1 MKLNFVSMKMTI
13 KNIGGLSSGELLIA
27 IGKGAKIVRYPY
39 IISLIVVTLERKSQ
53 GKLVLPG
60 QSVTQKGFLYILL
73 SALFGWWG
81 IPFGPSKTLKSIRIN
96 LNGGRDVTQDVLS
109 ILEGK
114 KMFKNYT
121 IEKR

>member
-1 MKLNFVSMKMTI
+1 MKMTI

-60 QSVTQKGFLYILL
+60 QSVAKKGFIFILL

-81 IPFGPSKTLKSIRIN
+81 IPFGPSKTLKSIRTN

-114 KMFKNYT
+114 KMFKDYT
-121 IEKR
+121 MEKR